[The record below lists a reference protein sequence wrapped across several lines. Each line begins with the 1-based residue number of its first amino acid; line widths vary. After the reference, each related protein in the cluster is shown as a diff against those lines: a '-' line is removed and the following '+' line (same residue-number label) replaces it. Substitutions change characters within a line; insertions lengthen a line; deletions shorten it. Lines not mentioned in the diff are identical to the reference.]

1 MKKLLTILLVILIPL
16 IVSSQEIISRNSLL
30 NEQGEIDTLKVVN
43 IIFAEHEKL
52 SIENPLLKEKIKS
65 LEELNNLY
73 CESDSLLKKEA
84 EILKEKVAQDSK
96 QIKKLKSSRKR
107 IIGFSCVGGIVLFIL
122 GIIL

>member
-1 MKKLLTILLVILIPL
+1 M
-16 IVSSQEIISRNSLL
+16 

-73 CESDSLLKKEA
+73 CESDSLLKKES

>member
-73 CESDSLLKKEA
+73 CKSDSLLKKES